1 MRSEINGDL
10 NSGQSPRGDK
20 LPAPS
25 AASGYPWPPVPRLHG
40 AVSWRG
46 DVFLVGSKLLLPYL
60 AYSETNSAWSDE
72 LTGLHEERAGSTH
85 PIEVASRQLAIDS
98 MRLLG
103 GAPVILDVGCSSGF
117 LLQELRDHMPAAQL
131 VGADYLSGVVK
142 KASAR
147 NPGIPFVQFDLRE
160 CPLPGNSLD
169 GITALNVLEHIDD
182 DQKALG
188 HIHRILRP
196 GGIAHI
202 EVPAGPSSFDMYDEV
217 LLHHRRYRL
226 PELEK
231 RVRDLGFRVEKATH
245 LGFLLYPLF
254 KLAKLRNRYIGRHLD
269 SDRKQALV
277 AQQIG
282 RTAGSRW
289 MRAALALEY
298 KLGKRASFPFGIR
311 CILRLRKQG

>member
-1 MRSEINGDL
+1 MRSEISESLD
-10 NSGQSPRGDK
+10 SGQYPRGNK
-20 LPAPS
+20 APASP
-25 AASGYPWPPVPRLHG
+25 AAGGYPWPPVPRLEG

-46 DVFLVGSKLLLPYL
+46 DAFLVGSESLPYL
-60 AYSETNSAWSDE
+60 AYSEAESAWSDE
-72 LTGLHEERAGSTH
+72 LTDLHEQQASSTH
-85 PIEVASRQLAIDS
+85 PIDVASRQLAIDS

-103 GAPVILDVGCSSGF
+103 ETPVILDVGCSSGF
-117 LLQELRDHMPAAQL
+117 LLRELRERMPGAQL
-131 VGADYLSGVVK
+131 LGADYLSGVVK
-142 KASAR
+142 KASVR
-147 NPGIPFVQFDLRE
+147 NPGVPFVQFDLRE

-231 RVRDLGFRVEKATH
+231 RVRNLGFCVEKATH
-245 LGFLLYPLF
+245 LGFSLYPLF
-254 KLAKLRNRYIGRHLD
+254 KLAKLRNRHIGGHLD
-269 SDRKQALV
+269 LARKQALV

-282 RTAGSRW
+282 RTASSRW
-289 MRAALALEY
+289 MRAALALEC
-298 KLGKRASFPFGIR
+298 KLGQRVPFPFGIR
-311 CILRLRKQG
+311 CILRLRKPG

>member
-1 MRSEINGDL
+1 MRPEINEPLNGGQDL
-10 NSGQSPRGDK
+10 RDGQA
-20 LPAPS
+20 PAP
-25 AASGYPWPPVPRLHG
+25 AACGYPWPPVPRSHG

-46 DVFLVGSKLLLPYL
+46 DAFLVGSESLPYL
-60 AYSETNSAWSDE
+60 AYSEADSAWSDE
-72 LTGLHEERAGSTH
+72 LTDLHEEQAGSTH

-103 GAPVILDVGCSSGF
+103 EALVILDVGCSSGF
-117 LLQELRDHMPAAQL
+117 LIRELREQIPGAQL
-131 VGADYLSGVVK
+131 IGADYLSGVVE
-142 KASAR
+142 KASLR
-147 NPGIPFVQFDLRE
+147 NPGVPFVQFDLRE
-160 CPLPGNSLD
+160 CPLPANSLD

-188 HIHRILRP
+188 HLHRILRP

-217 LLHHRRYRL
+217 LMHHRRYRL

-231 RVRDLGFRVEKATH
+231 RVRNVGFRVEKATH

-254 KLAKLRNRYIGRHLD
+254 KAAKLRNRYV
-269 SDRKQALV
+269 DRRLNPDQKRALV

-282 RTAGSRW
+282 RTAGSCW
-289 MRAALALEY
+289 MRIVFALEY
-298 KLGKRASFPFGIR
+298 GLGKRASFPFGIR
-311 CILRLRKQG
+311 CVLRLRKPG